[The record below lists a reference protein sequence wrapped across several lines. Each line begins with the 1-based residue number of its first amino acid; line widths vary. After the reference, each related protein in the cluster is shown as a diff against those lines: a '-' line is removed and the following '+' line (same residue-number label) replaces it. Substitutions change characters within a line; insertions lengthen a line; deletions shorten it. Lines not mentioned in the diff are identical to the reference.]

1 MTRVDR
7 CVCFDVSFAELKTHA
22 DRTGCDLDGLTARF
36 GCGRGCALCVPYIRR
51 MLRTGRTSFEVFPP
65 QEEEDAGRRTPK

>member
-7 CVCFDVSFAELKTHA
+7 CVCFEVSFGELKTYA
-22 DRTGCDLDGLTARF
+22 DRTGCGLDGLTARF

-51 MLRTGRTSFEVFPP
+51 MLETGRTSFDLLPP
-65 QEEEDAGRRTPK
+65 KEDDDAGR